1 MLRTPVLRKGRKV
14 KHHYKAFRT
23 VLLMMVEFNLARQ
36 VLAVKHELLTSKTNN
51 IMNEEVYQILCR
63 NIETCAS
70 SILASYEALNNPTT
84 DNVNRALL
92 SSIIKLQDYSS
103 KLSKTDSLNIL
114 LNAERLLKEISDK
127 MQEI

>member
-1 MLRTPVLRKGRKV
+1 
-14 KHHYKAFRT
+14 
-23 VLLMMVEFNLARQ
+23 
-36 VLAVKHELLTSKTNN
+36 
-51 IMNEEVYQILCR
+51 MNEEIYQILCR

-70 SILASYEALNNPTT
+70 SILASYKALDNPTM
-84 DNVNRALL
+84 DNINSALIT
-92 SSIIKLQDYSS
+92 SIIPTKEYSS

>member
-1 MLRTPVLRKGRKV
+1 
-14 KHHYKAFRT
+14 
-23 VLLMMVEFNLARQ
+23 
-36 VLAVKHELLTSKTNN
+36 
-51 IMNEEVYQILCR
+51 MNEKVYQILCR

-84 DNVNRALL
+84 DNINRALIT
-92 SSIIKLQDYSS
+92 SIIPTTDYCS

-114 LNAERLLKEISDK
+114 LNAERLLKEISAK